1 MVLDIES
8 KLDVSFNSI
17 QVNSDSLA
25 HFLASVHLSSSRLSG
40 NFWLMQP

>member
-1 MVLDIES
+1 MVLDIEP

-17 QVNSDSLA
+17 QVNSDLLA
-25 HFLASVHLSSSRLSG
+25 HFLPSVHLSSSRLSG